1 MGIIVAV
8 ERIMDDNLCVIWK
21 SRNVSG
27 LTILKIRERNTGLPL
42 LGKLYSFGNSPSILV
57 SIAYLKYCAP
67 SSVIGMS
74 NGV

>member
-1 MGIIVAV
+1 
-8 ERIMDDNLCVIWK
+8 
-21 SRNVSG
+21 
-27 LTILKIRERNTGLPL
+27 LKIRERNTGHPL

-57 SIAYLKYCAP
+57 SIAYQKYCAP